1 MRGWL
6 CVTSIVIFIT
16 FATRSA
22 SCQKDNICQKLLT
35 SFFFNPKGTWVMTK
49 NRKLRLK
56 MSHSK
61 HCLTANFRFF
71 KNPPKVT
78 ISGIFNE
85 LLSNQNVNVAHFARN
100 VKWDFF
106 CDVQPPCMPLLGAEN
121 CLLLDQPPK
130 TCFVTFVECV
140 VTNKLWRKL
149 AFDGLSLVYSRPW

>member
-78 ISGIFNE
+78 IFGIFNE

-100 VKWDFF
+100 VEWDFS
-106 CDVQPPCMPLLGAEN
+106 VISNTVGANSEIQKFAKI
-121 CLLLDQPPK
+121 LFFDFAI
-130 TCFVTFVECV
+130 CFRFFPS
-140 VTNKLWRKL
+140 K
-149 AFDGLSLVYSRPW
+149 YSYW

>member
-78 ISGIFNE
+78 IFGIFNE

-106 CDVQPPCMPLLGAEN
+106 CDVQPPYMPAS
-121 CLLLDQPPK
+121 
-130 TCFVTFVECV
+130 FRS
-140 VTNKLWRKL
+140 RKL
-149 AFDGLSLVYSRPW
+149 PLTWPASKDLFRHFCWVCGHQQTVT